1 LEDMA
6 TDDQQNAFD
15 QSSSEPQSDDK
26 NAFNESSSEPQS
38 DEEFSGKVG
47 ENVGAGDLLSVLA
60 SHNQLSEQDMVA
72 GEPDEEF
79 SGEVG
84 ENSGE
89 GDLLSAL
96 ESHSQLSEQD
106 MFAGED
112 DFYELLEES
121 DQDTSAGQFVE
132 QRRFSSVQKVLV
144 ISIVAVVL
152 LIVYELLKRPLA
164 PTADRSSTSANKAAP
179 NVRQTPVS
187 RPAVTEPVQV
197 VQDQVREPEPVPPL
211 TRSLSLKVARDFY
224 LQKNYKEAYAAYDQL
239 RRAMPTNEEML
250 RDFLQLR
257 MAVCSKQVADFEQ
270 ASRLLMAISQSRSPA
285 VQTVANYHLCLLEI
299 QRKRYLRARTR
310 AYNTIALIKAVDFD
324 NDWALSFECDCHFL
338 AAECLTRHILSLT
351 NTDSDLPDDLW
362 SNPTAFLDPF
372 GSLNE
377 AELRGVLNSG
387 SEYLGRGLLD
397 PKIRRIEH
405 QSGPPRWSVISYG
418 APVEELMAKF
428 AAGAEVDVHWA
439 LEAAASPNSREDA
452 IRQRLVR
459 LYLPAATSQQ
469 VVLIA
474 AGCAGLLARPE
485 NDPGTQKVT
494 IFDPTEYSSL
504 REQISFLSQ
513 QAISLWQKFVL
524 TFYSDK
530 RLANVHFVMG
540 LLQSQIGLPTEAIA
554 EYKLV
559 ANRFSQMQLASF
571 ALLQSSKVKAS
582 LRDYHGAREDLTQ
595 LVEQYHDSDI
605 YGQAYLSLAHA
616 TMEAGLYPDAALLYR
631 RVYNFG
637 LSRESKTASAIGA
650 AGCFYKTKS
659 YEDTVEWLTRYINLA
674 GEDENN
680 NLYSA
685 YFLLGQTN
693 LALGQYQQAC
703 DAFRYALVEQN
714 SRQQYIEAIVALAKG
729 HIEQGHL
736 VEALE
741 TLENASSVALSQEQS
756 VEILLL
762 KSRIYRLLGLT
773 DTAIVFLRDRAEY
786 VSDSQLSAKISFDLA
801 QCHIAKGNLQ
811 DARSVLSEMLAV
823 VEPGLL
829 AQRTALELAEVCIK
843 LGRSSQAVSVCLQL
857 LDLDVSAQTKQ
868 KTLRTLAAAY
878 SQEKDYDKAVLALSG
893 QWK

>member
-1 LEDMA
+1 M
-6 TDDQQNAFD
+6 
-15 QSSSEPQSDDK
+15 
-26 NAFNESSSEPQS
+26 
-38 DEEFSGKVG
+38 
-47 ENVGAGDLLSVLA
+47 
-60 SHNQLSEQDMVA
+60 
-72 GEPDEEF
+72 
-79 SGEVG
+79 
-84 ENSGE
+84 
-89 GDLLSAL
+89 
-96 ESHSQLSEQD
+96 
-106 MFAGED
+106 
-112 DFYELLEES
+112 
-121 DQDTSAGQFVE
+121 
-132 QRRFSSVQKVLV
+132 
-144 ISIVAVVL
+144 
-152 LIVYELLKRPLA
+152 
-164 PTADRSSTSANKAAP
+164 
-179 NVRQTPVS
+179 
-187 RPAVTEPVQV
+187 
-197 VQDQVREPEPVPPL
+197 
-211 TRSLSLKVARDFY
+211 
-224 LQKNYKEAYAAYDQL
+224 
-239 RRAMPTNEEML
+239 
-250 RDFLQLR
+250 
-257 MAVCSKQVADFEQ
+257 
-270 ASRLLMAISQSRSPA
+270 
-285 VQTVANYHLCLLEI
+285 
-299 QRKRYLRARTR
+299 
-310 AYNTIALIKAVDFD
+310 
-324 NDWALSFECDCHFL
+324 
-338 AAECLTRHILSLT
+338 
-351 NTDSDLPDDLW
+351 
-362 SNPTAFLDPF
+362 
-372 GSLNE
+372 
-377 AELRGVLNSG
+377 
-387 SEYLGRGLLD
+387 
-397 PKIRRIEH
+397 
-405 QSGPPRWSVISYG
+405 
-418 APVEELMAKF
+418 
-428 AAGAEVDVHWA
+428 
-439 LEAAASPNSREDA
+439 
-452 IRQRLVR
+452 
-459 LYLPAATSQQ
+459 
-469 VVLIA
+469 
-474 AGCAGLLARPE
+474 
-485 NDPGTQKVT
+485 
-494 IFDPTEYSSL
+494 
-504 REQISFLSQ
+504 
-513 QAISLWQKFVL
+513 
-524 TFYSDK
+524 
-530 RLANVHFVMG
+530 
-540 LLQSQIGLPTEAIA
+540 
-554 EYKLV
+554 
-559 ANRFSQMQLASF
+559 
-571 ALLQSSKVKAS
+571 KAS